1 TRGIR
6 DDLAAA
12 IVQRQR
18 RGTEDFQRGFEHLGT
33 TDTGTDRAVLRHR
46 RRTTPCHHTLANR
59 LAGGLRRARRQRGR
73 RRLHRGGGGGGG
85 GQHLA
90 DIGAAGRRLTARGVI
105 EVAFRRR
112 WTIVRQQ
119 LETFHAIAHQV
130 VLGGLARR

>member
-1 TRGIR
+1 RAASTAAEAAQQARETAARLLVRRLATRGIR

-73 RRLHRGGGGGGG
+73 RRLHRGGGGS

-90 DIGAAGRRLTARGVI
+90 DIG
-105 EVAFRRR
+105 
-112 WTIVRQQ
+112 
-119 LETFHAIAHQV
+119 
-130 VLGGLARR
+130 